1 MNKILLAFDGAH
13 FSEGAFE
20 FARRM
25 NEINP
30 VLLTGVFLPQVD
42 YVDSLSYADGVNG
55 RVFSPM
61 VESYKSEITGKN
73 IKKFETLCQKNS
85 IEYTVHKKVHK
96 NFSDSALAELKKETR
111 FADLLVIGS
120 ESFYKNLGVEE
131 TNEYLKRALHGVE
144 CPVIVVPEKFNY
156 PMHNIFAYDGSRS
169 SAYAIKQFAYLFPEF
184 LDNKTMLVYAK
195 KEGEEEI
202 PDEVNIEEL
211 VARHFPDISITKLD
225 LDPEKGFPAW
235 LSEKRSAII
244 VSGSFGRSS
253 FSLLFKESFITGVIK
268 DHQVPVFI
276 AHR

>member
-61 VESYKSEITGKN
+61 VESYKSEITAKN

-96 NFSDSALAELKKETR
+96 NFSDSAL
-111 FADLLVIGS
+111 
-120 ESFYKNLGVEE
+120 
-131 TNEYLKRALHGVE
+131 
-144 CPVIVVPEKFNY
+144 
-156 PMHNIFAYDGSRS
+156 
-169 SAYAIKQFAYLFPEF
+169 
-184 LDNKTMLVYAK
+184 
-195 KEGEEEI
+195 
-202 PDEVNIEEL
+202 
-211 VARHFPDISITKLD
+211 
-225 LDPEKGFPAW
+225 
-235 LSEKRSAII
+235 
-244 VSGSFGRSS
+244 
-253 FSLLFKESFITGVIK
+253 
-268 DHQVPVFI
+268 
-276 AHR
+276 